1 MGTGVEHLKIVPV
14 RPGSGLFDG
23 AVAVF
28 DEYRVHYGETPDRER
43 TRAWLAAQLGSG
55 RLEMFAAVTG
65 GVSAAGAGGA
75 SAAGVGGVL
84 VGMVTSAMQ
93 PASLRL
99 GVVWHVQD
107 LFVRPEARRAGVARA
122 LLDHVVGLAEA
133 AGAVRVSLRTE
144 VDNGAALRLY
154 QAAGF
159 LAVNGLTSLSR
170 PLPR

>member
-1 MGTGVEHLKIVPV
+1 M

-65 GVSAAGAGGA
+65 GVSAAGAGGASAAGVGGA